1 MDLQSGT
8 ASSNGARSL
17 DQQNYFVE
25 HRFFF
30 FYIVMTWFLGNY
42 IVVFVDIKL

>member
-1 MDLQSGT
+1 MHLQSGT
-8 ASSNGARSL
+8 ASSDGARSL

-25 HRFFF
+25 HRFF